1 MKDLSTSLKHKLT
14 PEVIIK
20 NLSKIDNAYVNLKN
34 HSSDTNSN
42 IISYYCLRNFCAE
55 QITKFLNDIN
65 SKISIQNNIS
75 SDEMDLINILYDYN
89 TFINNRMFPNVLRIA
104 NYACYLLVNNDFTH
118 TPTFNYNY
126 FCGLI
131 AASNFVDYMY

>member
-1 MKDLSTSLKHKLT
+1 MKVLSPTLKQKLT

-34 HSSDTNSN
+34 YSSDTNSN

-55 QITKFLNDIN
+55 QITKFLSDIN
-65 SKISIQNNIS
+65 SKISIQYNIS
-75 SDEMDLINILYDYN
+75 SNEMDLINILYDYN

-104 NYACYLLVNNDFTH
+104 NYMCYLLVNNDFTH
-118 TPTFNYNY
+118 TLTFNYDY
-126 FCGLI
+126 FRGLI
-131 AASNFVDYMY
+131 TATSFVDYMH